1 MDYIFITKIIYL
13 YGISAMKNMRYIKN
27 GLFNGKSKQKY
38 SEARSELIHM
48 YIKAY

>member
-27 GLFNGKSKQKY
+27 GHFNRKKKS
-38 SEARSELIHM
+38 EPRSELIHM
-48 YIKAY
+48 YIKEY